1 MLTNQIEKNN
11 PTLIF
16 LFISKILPKD
26 FQDLVHFLQKNN
38 FQFKRVTKNL
48 KTPVLT
54 KRVLNSNFFLES
66 NCAVTQENLKI
77 LIAFLN
83 KYATINQ
90 IFFQNQSLNEERI
103 RNLEGNFG
111 YALWKNFQNQKF

>member
-66 NCAVTQENLKI
+66 NCAVTQENLKV

-90 IFFQNQSLNEERI
+90 IFFQNQSLNEERV
-103 RNLEGNFG
+103 RNLEENFG
-111 YALWKNFQNQKF
+111 YAL

>member
-66 NCAVTQENLKI
+66 KQNIRSQANLKE
-77 LIAFLN
+77 FLLL
-83 KYATINQ
+83 
-90 IFFQNQSLNEERI
+90 F
-103 RNLEGNFG
+103 
-111 YALWKNFQNQKF
+111 